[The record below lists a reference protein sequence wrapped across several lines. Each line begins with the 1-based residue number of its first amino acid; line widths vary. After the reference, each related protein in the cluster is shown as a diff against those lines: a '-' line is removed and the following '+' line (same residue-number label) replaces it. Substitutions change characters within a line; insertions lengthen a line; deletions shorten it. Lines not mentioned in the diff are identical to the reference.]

1 MSGVWEQRKRKEEH
15 KKILCTAMAR
25 NFFLKAMRKLGI
37 FLCCLSFG
45 ILAIVIG
52 MAGMAQQ
59 LDMLKG
65 SYYTSLYA
73 YVNWMQWVCVG
84 IIFCVGFY
92 CYIEGK

>member
-1 MSGVWEQRKRKEEH
+1 
-15 KKILCTAMAR
+15 
-25 NFFLKAMRKLGI
+25 MRKLGI

-65 SYYTSLYA
+65 SYWTSLSA
-73 YVNWMQWVCVG
+73 DLNWMQWGSVG
-84 IIFCVGFY
+84 NILGGGLY
-92 CYIEGK
+92 CCIEGK